1 MRKFCFLLLI
11 CLLAASFTFAGEYIL
26 AQEAKTRYLISFQ
39 TSIDYNLIHT
49 LEGKI
54 VREYQEMPV
63 VLVEISES
71 KASKLNDY
79 SQIQFYEPDLKI
91 KGTPEIEALSESG
104 INPEGTVPL
113 SQSTQEIPWGIEKVN
128 ALKVQ
133 EKGFTGQSIKIGII
147 DSGIDYKH
155 DDLLVFGG
163 ISFVDGNPDYLDDHG
178 HGTSVAGIIGARN
191 NDIGILGIAPE
202 SELYA
207 IKVLDSNA
215 NGNISDVVSGIEW
228 SIQNK
233 MNIVNLSLETT
244 TDSKILKKAV
254 KEAYKKGLLLVS
266 AAGNYGFNEG
276 DTIAY
281 PAAYK
286 EVIAVGAINSR
297 NERTFYS
304 ASGKDLELMAP
315 GASIFTTSLNNQFAM
330 NLGTSMASSHVAGV
344 AALIW
349 QANPQLENKDIRK
362 ILDRTATEMGEKRL
376 YGHGLVDA
384 WKALDDMMK

>member
-1 MRKFCFLLLI
+1 M
-11 CLLAASFTFAGEYIL
+11 LATSFTVTEEYIS

-39 TSIDYNLIHT
+39 TLIDYNLINT
-49 LEGKI
+49 LEGEI
-54 VREYQEMPV
+54 VREYQDIPV

-71 KASKLNDY
+71 NASKLNDY

-91 KGTPEIEALSESG
+91 KGAPEIEALSESC
-104 INPEGTVPL
+104 INPEGVAPL
-113 SQSTQEIPWGIEKVN
+113 SQSAQEIPWGIEKVN

-133 EKGFTGQSIKIGII
+133 EKGFTGRSIKIGII

-155 DDLLVFGG
+155 DDLLVYGG
-163 ISFVDGNPDYLDDHG
+163 ISFVDGSPDYIDDNG

-191 NDIGILGIAPE
+191 NHIGVIGIAPE
-202 SELYA
+202 SELFA

-228 SIQNK
+228 AIKNN

-244 TDSKILKKAV
+244 TDSKTLKKAV

-315 GASIFTTSLNNQFAM
+315 GASILTTSLHNQYSM

-384 WKALDDMMK
+384 WKALDSIMK